1 VLVAP
6 DAFAGTLS
14 APEAAH
20 AMAEGWRRHAPDDE
34 LTSVPMSDGGPG
46 FVDVLHDSLGG
57 DLEVVT
63 VAGPQGRPTP
73 VTLLLRSDTTP
84 GRRGD
89 TAYVESAQACGHPLL
104 DAPDAWH
111 TSTLGVGQTIS
122 AAVDAGATTVVVGLG
137 GSATHDG
144 GAGLLSALGATADVP
159 LDRGPSGLRG
169 VTGVDL
175 TAARERLEGVELVAA
190 IDVDTTLLGMFG
202 ATKTYGPQ
210 KGLSDDDIL
219 VVDRILD
226 ELVVAA
232 CGPTPAERRMADRP
246 GAGAA
251 GGLGFALMLLGADT
265 RPGVELVVD
274 SVGLASAATEH
285 DLLVTGEG
293 TYDHQSRSGKVVH
306 GVARTAAAA
315 ARPCIVLAGQVTV
328 GSREMRAMGVESAYA
343 AADLIGLEQSF
354 ADPHGSLASLAE
366 RVARTWSPQRG

>member
-1 VLVAP
+1 VAP

-46 FVDVLHDSLGG
+46 FIDVLHDSLGG

-63 VAGPQGRPTP
+63 VSGPQGRPTP
-73 VTLLLRSDTTP
+73 VTLLLRN
-84 GRRGD
+84 D

-111 TSTLGVGQTIS
+111 TSTVGVGQTIS

-159 LDRGPSGLRG
+159 LDQGPAGLRG

-175 TAARERLEGVELVAA
+175 TVSRGRLEGVELVAA

-219 VVDRILD
+219 AVDRILD
-226 ELVVAA
+226 ELVVAT
-232 CGPTPAERRMADRP
+232 CGPTPAERRVADRP

-251 GGLGFALMLLGADT
+251 GGLGFALMLLGAET

-306 GVARTAAAA
+306 GVAKTAAAA

-328 GSREMRAMGVESAYA
+328 GAREMRAMGVESAYA
-343 AADLIGLEQSF
+343 AADLIGLEQSL
-354 ADPHGSLASLAE
+354 ADPQGSLAALAE
-366 RVARTWSPQRG
+366 RVARTWSPHRG